1 MALNDDRWLCFASVS
16 SRISFYFS
24 MFQLYVIVYEALHML
39 TLIAKLRLTHYSL
52 VSV

>member
-1 MALNDDRWLCFASVS
+1 MELNDDRWLCFAIVS
-16 SRISFYFS
+16 SRLGLCFS

-39 TLIAKLRLTHYSL
+39 TLTAKLRLTHYSL